1 MLKHHDRWPSL
12 DLPRKLQNENFGT
25 DAESDLTAIDSQEIQ
40 SGADMSRIWLGAQYN
55 SYRRLFPPSNGFLH
69 ALIWSAVW
77 ELRFLEVD

>member
-40 SGADMSRIWLGAQYN
+40 SGADMSRI
-55 SYRRLFPPSNGFLH
+55 
-69 ALIWSAVW
+69 
-77 ELRFLEVD
+77 